1 MKRIEEELR
10 NIRQQMEEDFML
22 HSERLSAQQHS
33 TVRLEKALEVV
44 VLAVDSMRQEFRDH
58 AHASRAY
65 HETWASERK
74 RNLRLLDVIQ
84 SGLLTGGLESESRFE
99 KIERR
104 LARLEEDQSG
114 AA

>member
-10 NIRQQMEEDFML
+10 NIRLQMEEDFML
-22 HSERLSAQQHS
+22 HSERISAQQQS
-33 TVRLEKALEVV
+33 NVRLEKALEGVA
-44 VLAVDSMRQEFRDH
+44 LAMDSLRQEFRDH

-74 RNLRLLDVIQ
+74 RNLRLLDVLQ
-84 SGLLTGGLESESRFE
+84 SSLLTGGLESESRFE
-99 KIERR
+99 RIERR
-104 LARLEEDQSG
+104 LARLEENQSG